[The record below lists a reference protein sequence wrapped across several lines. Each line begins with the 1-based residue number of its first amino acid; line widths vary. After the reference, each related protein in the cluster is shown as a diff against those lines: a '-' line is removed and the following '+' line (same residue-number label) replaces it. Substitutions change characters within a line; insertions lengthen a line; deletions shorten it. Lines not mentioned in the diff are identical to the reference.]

1 MNLHNG
7 HRVIPIN
14 NEEILKKE
22 NININDFF
30 KNFEQSAKNLM
41 DIKYKI
47 ENEIN
52 LINESY
58 EKMDKETSKYFE
70 LKHEKLIKEEKE
82 IKDKLQAEV
91 TKVKSKLEEFYSLAN
106 RLIKNCEK

>member
-1 MNLHNG
+1 
-7 HRVIPIN
+7 
-14 NEEILKKE
+14 
-22 NININDFF
+22 
-30 KNFEQSAKNLM
+30 
-41 DIKYKI
+41 
-47 ENEIN
+47 
-52 LINESY
+52 
-58 EKMDKETSKYFE
+58 MDKETSKYFE